1 MIRDIHSETDMDEEF
16 LEKKG
21 LVLLEFAAGWCRPC
35 RLMEP
40 VFAGVEE
47 KFGGKIRL
55 CRIDID
61 EQEELAS
68 RFNLEGVPVFI
79 LFDGEKELGRIIG
92 YRRKDLFFADI
103 DQFLN

>member
-1 MIRDIHSETDMDEEF
+1 MPSLQAD
-16 LEKKG
+16 G
-21 LVLLEFAAGWCRPC
+21 
-35 RLMEP
+35 P

-61 EQEELAS
+61 EQEELVS

-92 YRRKDLFFADI
+92 YRRKDLFLLILINF
-103 DQFLN
+103 